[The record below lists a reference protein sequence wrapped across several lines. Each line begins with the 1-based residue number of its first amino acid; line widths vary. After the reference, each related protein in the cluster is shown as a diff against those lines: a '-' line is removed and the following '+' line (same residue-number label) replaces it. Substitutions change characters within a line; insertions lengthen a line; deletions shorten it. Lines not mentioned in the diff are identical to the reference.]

1 MIRQKKKEE
10 EQLSLDEY
18 LQQKKDALAA
28 SETLAARAAEAFD
41 MKGLKPLAK
50 EEVIILSRMHDSVVE
65 YHNATMSFMHASNAL
80 ARKTFFVIG
89 VIVGQLPVVFQGVY
103 GRNTNWDRL
112 QRVLSNAQVCT
123 LWKALMYR
131 QLVLKLA
138 RSELCMESLF
148 GSQVLWCTTGV
159 HDLKFSIALQDDD
172 LTFGDGGKGSKGGK
186 NKRSGRS
193 KEVVTDLNFTTPPI
207 MRDSPRTRGPRGGG
221 GRGGP
226 RGGGQGG
233 GAGANIVVD
242 DSSFPS
248 LA

>member
-1 MIRQKKKEE
+1 
-10 EQLSLDEY
+10 
-18 LQQKKDALAA
+18 
-28 SETLAARAAEAFD
+28 
-41 MKGLKPLAK
+41 
-50 EEVIILSRMHDSVVE
+50 
-65 YHNATMSFMHASNAL
+65 
-80 ARKTFFVIG
+80 
-89 VIVGQLPVVFQGVY
+89 
-103 GRNTNWDRL
+103 
-112 QRVLSNAQVCT
+112 
-123 LWKALMYR
+123 
-131 QLVLKLA
+131 
-138 RSELCMESLF
+138 MESLF